1 MSSNKEE
8 NFLQEVV
15 RQINFPFD
23 RKSIYK
29 ELSGHIEEAKEEYL
43 DQHLDADEASRCA
56 LDDMGDPAEIGKS
69 LNKVHRPIWGWL
81 WMISKYTMIL
91 LLVSVGFQSM
101 TTLYKNV
108 EASRKREP
116 YTMPVEN
123 LFVDYTDEL
132 EVEDFVFDEMLAESV
147 ELGNHTIFFER
158 ITLHKNGTMLL
169 IYQEVVPSQLIG
181 RHSAKHQLDSLLT
194 IRFYQTPLTMVQDGL
209 NPLDGYS
216 VVILKDVPLDCREVY
231 LEYRGYSEDFDL
243 VINIGGSS

>member
-29 ELSGHIEEAKEEYL
+29 ELSGHIEEAKQEYL

-56 LDDMGDPAEIGKS
+56 LDDMGDPEEIGKS

-81 WMISKYTMIL
+81 WILSKYTMIL

-101 TTLYKNV
+101 TMLYKNV
-108 EASRKREP
+108 EASRKLEP

-132 EVEDFVFDEMLAESV
+132 EAEDFVFDEMLGKSV
-147 ELGNHTIFFER
+147 ELGNHTIIFER

-169 IYQEVVPSQLIG
+169 IYQEVIPFRPFGLQS
-181 RHSAKHQLDSLLT
+181 SKHPINLFLT
-194 IRFYQTPLTMVQDGL
+194 ISSNQHDLSPVQGGM
-209 NPLDGYS
+209 NGIDGYS
-216 VVILKDVPLDCREVY
+216 IIILKDVPSECRKFI
-231 LEYRGYSEDFDL
+231 LEYNGYNEAFEL
-243 VINIGGSS
+243 VIDVGGSS